1 MAVLVEGLSVIIR
14 KDAIK
19 RSFRGGWRAFLRT
32 IPNRTFCA
40 DEDLV
45 RVGFMIPND
54 VQTYIDMMKDHGL
67 CFLDQGSPV
76 DIAVV
81 DQLTGPTTKCD
92 WLEFSRFPVD
102 DSEGRISA
110 CWLFEGPRVGY
121 GLHTKS
127 LEIKIEVP
135 RGWEY
140 EGSLSQDYVF
150 IPLGEEMKQ
159 STYLESKDGI
169 DVYYHTPTGKIRYVS
184 RPFSKNG
191 LGRPRK
197 PDPVN

>member
-19 RSFRGGWRAFLRT
+19 RSFRGGWRAFKRT
-32 IPNRTFCA
+32 IPNQTFCA
-40 DEDLV
+40 DEGLV
-45 RVGFMIPND
+45 CVGFMTPYD
-54 VQTYIDMMKDHGL
+54 VQTYIDIMRNHGL
-67 CFLDQGSPV
+67 RFLDQGSPV

-92 WLEFSRFPVD
+92 WLEFWRFPVD
-102 DSEGRISA
+102 GSEGRVSA
-110 CWLFEGPRVGY
+110 CWLFEGPRLGY
-121 GLHTKS
+121 GLHLKS
-127 LEIKIEVP
+127 LQVKIEVP

-140 EGSLSQDYVF
+140 GKSLSRDHIFVPF
-150 IPLGEEMKQ
+150 GEETKQ
-159 STYLESKDGI
+159 TTYIETKDGL
-169 DVYYHTPTGKIRYVS
+169 DAFFHSATGKIRYVG

-191 LGRPRK
+191 LRRPGK